1 MSENKDA
8 VNQNFSCLGIGDKA
22 PSFEADSTLG
32 KISFPVDFEGH
43 WVILFSHPSDFSAV
57 CTTEFIFFAEVMK
70 EFERLNTKLLG
81 LSVDG
86 LASHLEWLYKIETE
100 ISFHGITNTK
110 IKFPLIADLSG
121 EIASKYGMIHPN
133 ISKVKAVRSVFF
145 VDPNGIIRAI
155 LFYPF
160 STGRNFDELKRVL
173 ISLQLSDKL
182 NISTPANWQP
192 GDDIVPKA
200 PDNINE
206 VNSLANDVRN
216 KSGAWFLSL
225 EELSKEDI
233 EIALHSKRQKFN

>member
-1 MSENKDA
+1 MSEDENNL
-8 VNQNFSCLGIGDKA
+8 NQNFSCLRIGDKA
-22 PSFEADSTLG
+22 PSFEADSTMG

-43 WVILFSHPSDFSAV
+43 WVILFSHPSDFSPV
-57 CTTEFIFFAEVMK
+57 CTTEFIFFAEMMK
-70 EFERLNTKLLG
+70 EFESLNTKLIG

-86 LASHLEWLYKIETE
+86 LSSHLEWLYKIETE

-121 EIASKYGMIHPN
+121 EIASLYGMIHPN
-133 ISKVKAVRSVFF
+133 VSLVKAVRSVFF
-145 VDPNGIIRAI
+145 IDPQGVIRSI

-160 STGRNFDELKRVL
+160 STGRNFDEIRRIL

-192 GDDIVPKA
+192 GDEVVRKA
-200 PDNINE
+200 PDTIEDLEKDQKKNQ
-206 VNSLANDVRN
+206 N

-225 EELSKEDI
+225 EELSKEDV
-233 EIALHSKRQKFN
+233 EMALRVRKHKLN

>member
-1 MSENKDA
+1 MSEDK
-8 VNQNFSCLGIGDKA
+8 NQKEGFLRIGDKA
-22 PSFEADSTLG
+22 PAFEADSTMG
-32 KISFPVDFEGH
+32 KISFPVDFEGQ
-43 WVILFSHPSDFSAV
+43 WVIFFSHPSDFSAV
-57 CTTEFIFFAEVMK
+57 CTTEFIFFANMMN
-70 EFERLNTKLLG
+70 EFENLNTKLIG

-86 LASHLEWLYKIETE
+86 LSSHLEWLYKIETE

-121 EIASKYGMIHPN
+121 EIANQYGMIHPEA
-133 ISKVKAVRSVFF
+133 SLVKAVRSVFF
-145 VDPNGIIRAI
+145 IDPNGIIRSI

-160 STGRNFDELKRVL
+160 STGRNFDEIKRIL

-192 GDDIVPKA
+192 GDEVVSKA
-200 PDNINE
+200 PNNINDLE
-206 VNSLANDVRN
+206 HISRKTIN

-233 EIALHSKRQKFN
+233 DRALSIKKHSLN

>member
-1 MSENKDA
+1 MSEDK
-8 VNQNFSCLGIGDKA
+8 NQKEGCLRIGDKA
-22 PSFEADSTLG
+22 PAFEADSTMG
-32 KISFPVDFEGH
+32 KISFPVDFEGK
-43 WVILFSHPSDFSAV
+43 WVIFFSHPSDFSAV
-57 CTTEFIFFAEVMK
+57 CTTEFIFFANMMN
-70 EFERLNTKLLG
+70 EFENLNTRLLG

-100 ISFHGITNTK
+100 ISFHGIVKTK

-121 EIASKYGMIHPN
+121 EIANQYGMIHPN
-133 ISKVKAVRSVFF
+133 ASMVKAVRSVFF
-145 VDPNGIIRAI
+145 IDPTGIIRSI

-160 STGRNFDELKRVL
+160 STGRNFDEIKRIL

-192 GDDIVPKA
+192 GDEVVSKA
-200 PDNINE
+200 PNNINDLE
-206 VNSLANDVRN
+206 HLSKETIN

-233 EIALHSKRQKFN
+233 DTALSIKKNRLN